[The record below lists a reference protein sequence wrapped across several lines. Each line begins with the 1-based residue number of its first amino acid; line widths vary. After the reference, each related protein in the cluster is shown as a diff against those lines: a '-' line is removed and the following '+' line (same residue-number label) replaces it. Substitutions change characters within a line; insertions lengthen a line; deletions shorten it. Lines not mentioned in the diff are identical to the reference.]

1 MRGGDG
7 RGCSVSPWRS
17 QHCPLRHLCVTSSP
31 RRQELLESRAG
42 PNEKSPGVTGA
53 SCAASSSRVW
63 RIVIFRRLRRKT
75 DSSNTAA
82 SMSDRCD
89 IFAAPLFPFPRS
101 LSEIA
106 MRGYCAFRACALCAT
121 RSVNLNRVLPAN
133 RNCASSE
140 VGKAPI
146 RDFARPRRIRGES
159 YCCTAVTS
167 NRMCAEI
174 RIVYF
179 LNPDLCATTHS

>member
-1 MRGGDG
+1 MMGYVEKCRRHIPSGIQLLAAGVNRTPFPQRPLALRGGDG

-82 SMSDRCD
+82 SKSDRCD

-133 RNCASSE
+133 RNCASF
-140 VGKAPI
+140 GG
-146 RDFARPRRIRGES
+146 R
-159 YCCTAVTS
+159 
-167 NRMCAEI
+167 
-174 RIVYF
+174 
-179 LNPDLCATTHS
+179 